1 MAGVSGGQDGMGVQ
15 ASLMSAVQ
23 DLGLVEGGD
32 YLAYKRV
39 ADNVFR
45 AEVNYRDASY
55 LAEHLDAFFKA

>member
-23 DLGLVEGGD
+23 DLGLVEGRDNFADKGM
-32 YLAYKRV
+32 

-55 LAEHLDAFFKA
+55 LAEHLDAFFQS

>member
-1 MAGVSGGQDGMGVQ
+1 MAGVSGGQDGMGGQ

-39 ADNVFR
+39 ADNIFNS
-45 AEVNYRDASY
+45 EVYNRYPFDFAQ
-55 LAEHLDAFFKA
+55 HLDAFFKA